1 MIFSLHNRPFSNR
14 HAIGYLPGSDI
25 ESQDGPASSPNDAS
39 GSSPSHY
46 NGHRSPYNDSMSDAG
61 AGSSSSPI
69 DGGSFAQ
76 RLPQLYR
83 PPTRTETTDS
93 TMTVQ
98 PHHYAPS
105 FPSSSRPALSIPA
118 SPLGQAQAQLGRI
131 DTQLGSAPGTTP
143 SVTSPFEAPGAAAML
158 FPPLD
163 PRLQGFFRQ
172 ASPTAREAQLQ
183 APSVQGNSFT
193 GASTSLQQSAA
204 LAEALAA
211 LNGQRGGQN
220 NGQQQAQ
227 QRTGRTGGAME
238 PPQPMGG
245 NASGLSSMF
254 ASGSNGSYARPI
266 PVQSN
271 EQPFGHQGSSFDQ
284 AASNS
289 FFTGN
294 GGSGVSAS
302 LPADSG
308 LPMWMAPS
316 FNSSVFPPLMTQQS
330 SAFPVYGQP
339 GPSYYMHPDAL
350 QFLQQQQIQQFQ
362 QQQQSTHGPSLAAGP
377 AMTKTSASPTNDGT
391 GTSTPHRRQPPK
403 RQRSRSDASA
413 LPYDFGMSALSSV
426 PTMNPNMLSDLSG
439 GGNTSFFPGQAQQ
452 MESPSSSP
460 RSISSLLL
468 PPGSANFIPAFNPLP
483 PSAVLPSGGLGLH
496 PSFGNSP
503 NGSEAGGSQAGDA
516 PSSGPRRPSHTSAR
530 SFGAGTPGY
539 GVGLL
544 HPHGTSES
552 DAASGSV
559 GVQRS
564 VSDAG
569 RGRQSHRKVCS
580 RSLLPSFRRR

>member
-1 MIFSLHNRPFSNR
+1 M
-14 HAIGYLPGSDI
+14 D
-25 ESQDGPASSPNDAS
+25 
-39 GSSPSHY
+39 GSSNSPLHY
-46 NGHRSPYNDSMSDAG
+46 AGNRSPYNDASSDAG
-61 AGSSSSPI
+61 GASSSPI

-105 FPSSSRPALSIPA
+105 YPSSARQAMPIPA
-118 SPLGQAQAQLGRI
+118 SPLGQSQALLGRI
-131 DTQLGSAPGTTP
+131 DTQLSTSPGSAP

-172 ASPTAREAQLQ
+172 ASPTGRESQQQ
-183 APSVQGNSFT
+183 APTAQAASFAGPAT
-193 GASTSLQQSAA
+193 NLQQNAA
-204 LAEALAA
+204 FAEALAA
-211 LNGQRGGQN
+211 LNGQRSGQSGGQHR
-220 NGQQQAQ
+220 QQQSHEQPQQQ
-227 QRTGRTGGAME
+227 QRSGRTGGAME

-245 NASGLSSMF
+245 QASNLSSMF
-254 ASGSNGSYARPI
+254 ASGSNGFPQAI
-266 PVQSN
+266 PSNQQS
-271 EQPFGHQGSSFDQ
+271 FGQQSPSFGQ
-284 AASNS
+284 MTSNS

-294 GGSGVSAS
+294 GGTGVSSS

-316 FNSSVFPPLMTQQS
+316 FNSSVFPPLMTQQPS
-330 SAFPVYGQP
+330 PAFPVYGQP

-350 QFLQQQQIQQFQ
+350 QFLQQQHLQQQQ
-362 QQQQSTHGPSLAAGP
+362 QQQQSTRGAPSATGP
-377 AMTKTSASPTNDGT
+377 AVTKTSASPPDDGT
-391 GTSTPHRRQPPK
+391 GSFAPHRRQPPK

-413 LPYDFGMSALSSV
+413 LPYDFGMSAV
-426 PTMNPNMLSDLSG
+426 PSASTMNPNMLSDLG
-439 GGNTSFFPGQAQQ
+439 GGSNFFPGQAQQ

-460 RSISSLLL
+460 RSISSLL
-468 PPGSANFIPAFNPLP
+468 PPGSANLIPAFNPLP
-483 PSAVLPSGGLGLH
+483 PSAILPSGGLGSN
-496 PSFGNSP
+496 PSFGHSP
-503 NGSEAGGSQAGDA
+503 NGSDAGGSEAGDPPA
-516 PSSGPRRPSHTSAR
+516 GGPRRPSHTSAR

-544 HPHGTSES
+544 HPYGANGPEATG
-552 DAASGSV
+552 GSV

-564 VSDAG
+564 ASDAG
-569 RGRQSHRKVCS
+569 RGRQGHRKVRPAS
-580 RSLLPSFRRR
+580 SVPLAFTLTT